1 MNIKTYRPIFF
12 QVISF
17 LIPILSFGL
26 LSNRLLINAN
36 QLYIKEFS
44 LYLSLVSITS
54 LLEFG
59 QQNALILSVSKIKK
73 NDLRLEPYLIT
84 CLYWH
89 NGGGE
94 RMLEAVIGHTCRSDP
109 WSIMQKL
116 SKSPW
121 RSSSLT
127 SRQPSHQWIDT

>member
-17 LIPILSFGL
+17 IIPILSFGL

-59 QQNALILSVSKIKK
+59 QQNALILSVSKIK

-84 CLYWH
+84 CLYNVCFH
-89 NGGGE
+89 F
-94 RMLEAVIGHTCRSDP
+94 LFFLIVFY
-109 WSIMQKL
+109 
-116 SKSPW
+116 
-121 RSSSLT
+121 
-127 SRQPSHQWIDT
+127 